1 MEFGSGKEPDHL
13 LQKGFTK
20 IYCKSRIGTFY
31 EVRKSKSVSGID
43 SGNPTVVRSRLLFG
57 RENTELLELTAR
69 SVAALVPGDVLVSL
83 GFINLTKDLMEQVVA
98 FAREH
103 LQ

>member
-1 MEFGSGKEPDHL
+1 M
-13 LQKGFTK
+13 
-20 IYCKSRIGTFY
+20 
-31 EVRKSKSVSGID
+31 RKSKSVSGID

-83 GFINLTKDLMEQVVA
+83 GFVDLTKDLMEQVVA
-98 FAREH
+98 FARDH